1 VAFPSIA
8 FGYFFLVV
16 FTLAWALRRRRAA
29 RNGVLLAASYVFYA
43 SWHLHLAAWLLA
55 LSLVDW
61 FLGEAIPR
69 ARSPRTARL
78 LLAIGL
84 TANVGLLAALK
95 LYDFFRESIARVSS
109 WVGLES
115 HLPVLELLAPV
126 GLSFYVFQGVGYLV
140 DRHRGRAQLKAR
152 QDVQPATPLP
162 DFLLFMAFFPKL
174 LAGPICRA
182 HELLPQIARPAP
194 ERLPQV
200 ERAMALVLSGMAK
213 KLVLAGYLSTHL
225 VGDAFQM
232 PEQHGWPALVLALL
246 GYSAEIYFDF
256 SGYTDLARG
265 LALLLGFELPENF
278 RHPYAAANVGE
289 FWRRWHMTFSR
300 FLREYIY
307 YPLGGSR
314 RSRARTALNLMIT
327 MLICGLWH
335 GATWGFVIW
344 GLLHGSALVVHKL
357 WRDWRKS
364 AGNEPLVAPLLAT
377 AAGCVGTVLFCALA
391 RVFFRSDDLASAFD
405 YLGALVRP
413 DLNPVGLDL
422 GVALMT
428 ALCFAQ
434 HAAGPLPFTVLVATL
449 QRLPRPALPLCWAAA
464 GIVLL
469 ALRPPTMTPYIYF
482 GF

>member
-78 LLAIGL
+78 LLAVGL
-84 TANVGLLAALK
+84 AANIGLLAALK

-126 GLSFYVFQGVGYLV
+126 GLSFYVFQGIGYLV
-140 DRHRGRAQLKAR
+140 DRHRGRAQLQAR
-152 QDVQPATPLP
+152 EDVQPATPLL

-289 FWRRWHMTFSR
+289 FWRRWHMTFSGW
-300 FLREYIY
+300 LRDYVY
-307 YPLGGSR
+307 FPLGGSR
-314 RSRARTALNLMIT
+314 GSPARTAINLILT
-327 MLICGLWH
+327 MLVCGLWH
-335 GATWGFVIW
+335 GATWGFVLW
-344 GLLHGSALVVHKL
+344 GLMHGLALAAHRVWRQRVPPLSGVLAHAGGVV
-357 WRDWRKS
+357 
-364 AGNEPLVAPLLAT
+364 AT
-377 AAGCVGTVLFCALA
+377 VTFCALA
-391 RVFFRSDDLASAFD
+391 RIFFHQENLGLAWA
-405 YLGALVRP
+405 YLAGLARP
-413 DLNPVGLDL
+413 GLDAT
-422 GVALMT
+422 GVDPWVVAIT
-428 ALCFAQ
+428 ALCFAMNLWG
-434 HAAGPLPFTVLVATL
+434 AAPFERVVAW
-449 QRLPRPALPLCWAAA
+449 QRRVPQPVQSLAWTAVGL
-464 GIVLL
+464 VLL
-469 ALRPPTMTPYIYF
+469 ALRPSEVPPYIYF